1 MVGCGNSTLS
11 AELHQEGYSV
21 TSIDFSE
28 VVIQEM
34 QSRHPEMEWELMDMT
49 QMSYPGGSFDAV
61 VDKGSL
67 DALMSEDSE
76 AVSLKASAFF
86 AEINRVLTDSGVY
99 LLVSLG
105 QEHILQALFDFF
117 SEELF
122 SLEVTLV
129 HQLRAN
135 PLVPFVFAIH
145 RRRGGP
151 RLFFDCM
158 GAELPEGRA
167 LAQSEAIDQ
176 VPPFPKALFVTH
188 FLR

>member
-1 MVGCGNSTLS
+1 MLS
-11 AELHQEGYSV
+11 FTKRATV

-151 RLFFDCM
+151 RLFFDCT

-176 VPPFPKALFVTH
+176 VPPT
-188 FLR
+188 LRLSSLPTS